1 MSVVTPPEQIAPA
14 NGIEIAYDVR
24 GDSSDPAL
32 LLVMGLGAQ
41 MVWWD
46 DEFCDM
52 LADRGFF
59 VIRYDNRDNG
69 HSTVLNHLGV
79 PDQISML
86 LGIPRH
92 LAYHVADM
100 ADDGIGLLDHL
111 GIEKAHVVGVSM
123 GGMIVQTMAI
133 NHPDRLLSMCSIMA
147 RTGAF
152 KDAMPSPKALLALFR
167 VTPDDEDTY
176 VEHTRRLAAVIGSP
190 AYPADPDRLEAR
202 ARLSF
207 SRGLHKA
214 GTARQLHAI
223 NCQPD
228 RRRGLGRLE
237 MPCLVMHGN
246 RDPLVFPRG
255 GRATARAI
263 PNCRLRIFEG
273 MGHDVPQPL
282 WPQFVAEISN
292 NANRA
297 NRATVTA

>member
-1 MSVVTPPEQIAPA
+1 MSPATPPEQIAPA
-14 NGIEIAYDVR
+14 NGIELAYDVR

-41 MVWWD
+41 MIWWD

-52 LADRGFF
+52 LADRGFY

-69 HSTVLNHLGV
+69 HSTILRDHGV
-79 PDQISML
+79 PDQISMM
-86 LGIPRH
+86 LGIPRN

-111 GIEKAHVVGVSM
+111 GIERAHIVGVSM

-133 NHPDRLLSMCSIMA
+133 NHPDRVASMCSIMS

-152 KDAMPSPKALLALFR
+152 RDAMPSPRAMLALLQ
-167 VTPDDEDTY
+167 VTPDDVEGY
-176 VEHTRRLAAVIGSP
+176 VEYSRSLAAVIGSP
-190 AYPADPDRLEAR
+190 AYPADPERLEAR

-228 RRRGLGRLE
+228 RKRGLGRLE

-263 PNCRLRIFEG
+263 PNSRLRIFEG

-282 WPQFVAEISN
+282 WPQFAAEIAN

-297 NRATVTA
+297 DRAAVTA

>member
-1 MSVVTPPEQIAPA
+1 
-14 NGIEIAYDVR
+14 
-24 GDSSDPAL
+24 
-32 LLVMGLGAQ
+32 
-41 MVWWD
+41 
-46 DEFCDM
+46 
-52 LADRGFF
+52 
-59 VIRYDNRDNG
+59 
-69 HSTVLNHLGV
+69 
-79 PDQISML
+79 
-86 LGIPRH
+86 
-92 LAYHVADM
+92 
-100 ADDGIGLLDHL
+100 
-111 GIEKAHVVGVSM
+111 
-123 GGMIVQTMAI
+123 
-133 NHPDRLLSMCSIMA
+133 
-147 RTGAF
+147 
-152 KDAMPSPKALLALFR
+152 
-167 VTPDDEDTY
+167 
-176 VEHTRRLAAVIGSP
+176 VIGSP

>member
-1 MSVVTPPEQIAPA
+1 
-14 NGIEIAYDVR
+14 
-24 GDSSDPAL
+24 
-32 LLVMGLGAQ
+32 
-41 MVWWD
+41 
-46 DEFCDM
+46 
-52 LADRGFF
+52 
-59 VIRYDNRDNG
+59 
-69 HSTVLNHLGV
+69 
-79 PDQISML
+79 
-86 LGIPRH
+86 
-92 LAYHVADM
+92 
-100 ADDGIGLLDHL
+100 
-111 GIEKAHVVGVSM
+111 M

-133 NHPDRLLSMCSIMA
+133 NHPDRVLSMCSIMA

-152 KDAMPSPKALLALFR
+152 KDAMPSPRALFALFR
-167 VTPDDEDTY
+167 VTPEDEESY
-176 VEHTRRLAAVIGSP
+176 VEQTRRLAAVIGSP

-228 RRRGLGRLE
+228 RRRGLGTLE

-263 PNCRLRIFEG
+263 PNSRLRIFEG

-282 WPQFVAEISN
+282 WPQFAAEIAN

-297 NRATVTA
+297 NRAAVTA